1 MSDALGVFLMN
12 LFCYNI
18 VGTLG
23 TGRGGGGGPGGG
35 GVGGGG
41 GGGGMGGPGHH
52 AFQNS
57 PWGSPGS
64 INGPMNSIDKKP
76 LIPGVNSPVENHNT
90 PVSS

>member
-1 MSDALGVFLMN
+1 MHRKSLLSMHQIPPHTGNLGS
-12 LFCYNI
+12 
-18 VGTLG
+18 
-23 TGRGGGGGPGGG
+23 GRGGGGGA
-35 GVGGGG
+35 GGGG

-52 AFQNS
+52 AFQSS

-64 INGPMNSIDKKP
+64 VNGPLNSIDKKP